1 MGQFLKKRST
11 DFFSHYALEQPWP
24 TQIGSRAT
32 ILKNRHF
39 EGRGLAMA
47 ALECGGGP
55 ESIPTG
61 SRKTLFQIEISVL
74 KRTVP
79 ESFKV
84 AQFLLRTSR
93 FDHVLVAIKNRLPQ
107 I

>member
-11 DFFSHYALEQPWP
+11 DFFSHY
-24 TQIGSRAT
+24 
-32 ILKNRHF
+32 
-39 EGRGLAMA
+39 

-93 FDHVLVAIKNRLPQ
+93 FDHVLVAIKNMC
-107 I
+107 IFSEEI